1 MKKIKNQTVLYQT
14 KTGAIELKGDFKKET
29 LWANRMQMAKMFGV
43 NPQAIT
49 KHIQNIYKEEELQK
63 SSTSSKMELVQNESG
78 RRVRREID
86 IYNLDILIAVGYRI
100 NSIVGT
106 KFRQWATKTLR
117 EHITKGFTVNRSQI
131 KNNYSEFM
139 KVVENLKVLL
149 PPDGVVDQKSVLEL
163 INAFS
168 ATWLSIDAY
177 DKDKLVTTGTT
188 RRSVNLTTEHLI
200 KTLVDFKVAL
210 TKRGEASELFGVERQ
225 KNNIEG
231 IVGNV
236 MQSFGGKPMY
246 PTIEEKAAH
255 LLYFMIKNHPFID
268 GNKRSGAYAFIWFL
282 KKTGIFNLAAMS
294 PAALTALTLLV
305 AESEPK
311 NKERM
316 IKITLQLLR

>member
-1 MKKIKNQTVLYQT
+1 MTKIKNQMVVYQA

-29 LWANRMQMAKMFGV
+29 LWATQAQIAEVFGV
-43 NPQAIT
+43 ERSVIT
-49 KHIQNIYKEEELQK
+49 KHIRNILKDKELAVNSVCAK
-63 SSTSSKMELVQNESG
+63 SAHTAPDSKTYEVQF
-78 RRVRREID
+78 
-86 IYNLDILIAVGYRI
+86 YNLDLILAVGYRT
-100 NSIVGT
+100 NSARAIT
-106 KFRQWATKTLR
+106 FRQWATKTLR
-117 EHITKGFTVNRSQI
+117 DHITKGFTINRSQI

-177 DKDKLVTTGTT
+177 DKDRLATTGTT
-188 RRSVNLTTEHLI
+188 KRAVNLTTEHLMKALI
-200 KTLVDFKVAL
+200 DFKVAL

-225 KNNIEG
+225 KNNIQG

-236 MQSFGGKPMY
+236 MQSFGGRPMY